1 MAHCDAVVDCDG
13 VELTSDAPAAL
24 MASATISPTF
34 LRCTWPG
41 TNWVYE
47 FATAT
52 IGFPKSESVIPV
64 ARHRDRAPAALRP
77 MVVVRDLNGGMGVFL
92 M

>member
-13 VELTSDAPAAL
+13 VELTSDAAGRTDGLGNDLAHVL
-24 MASATISPTF
+24 EMHV
-34 LRCTWPG
+34 PG